1 MLTHLGASK
10 TLNLRGTHGTQAGFF
25 LAVAF
30 MAVHQSIS
38 AAFNLNYNRLTA
50 VMRYLKIPRQ
60 HSQLSEEHWVHLR
73 QDQTCCIFQPPRSE
87 CESFDSRMNLL
98 QVGVKDK
105 SQMERFGLCCPTSN
119 DALAFRRLP
128 LLVCSLAC

>member
-10 TLNLRGTHGTQAGFF
+10 TLHLRGTHAAQAAFF
-25 LAVAF
+25 PWVAF

-38 AAFNLNYNRLTA
+38 TAVNLSYNRLTT
-50 VMRYLKIPRQ
+50 VMRYLKIRRQ
-60 HSQLSEEHWVHLR
+60 HYQLSEEFWVSLR
-73 QDQTCCIFQPPRSE
+73 QDQTCRIFQPPRSE
-87 CESFDSRMNLL
+87 CKSFDSRMNLL

-105 SQMERFGLCCPTSN
+105 SHMERAGLCCPTSN

-128 LLVCSLAC
+128 